1 MNQELVRRMLHTSED
16 LAMEERVM
24 VVDDYC
30 QKLTDS
36 GYLADQMRKVITRG
50 LTGYER
56 RRNLS
61 MLEPTDRKYR
71 PLHESRHHNAKGR
84 RIAKMMSKQ
93 NWFKGKPEDS
103 PGSPSK
109 KMRGVE
115 MDGSIPKRLDMEEE
129 TDSDEDMTQGQ
140 GEVATKIHLCRTT
153 TKSFK
158 KIQKDNK
165 KLNKNKTKTKH

>member
-1 MNQELVRRMLHTSED
+1 
-16 LAMEERVM
+16 M

-30 QKLTDS
+30 QKLADS
-36 GYLADQMRKVITRG
+36 GYLADQMKKVNTGG

-61 MLEPTDRKYR
+61 ILEPTDRKYR

-84 RIAKMMSKQ
+84 RIAKMMSTQ
-93 NWFKGKPEDS
+93 NWFKRKPEDS

-115 MDGSIPKRLDMEEE
+115 MDGSIPRRLDMEDEI
-129 TDSDEDMTQGQ
+129 DCDEDMTQGQ
-140 GEVATKIHLCRTT
+140 GGSSNKNTSLSDNK
-153 TKSFK
+153 KSFK

-165 KLNKNKTKTKH
+165 KQNKNKNKTLKN